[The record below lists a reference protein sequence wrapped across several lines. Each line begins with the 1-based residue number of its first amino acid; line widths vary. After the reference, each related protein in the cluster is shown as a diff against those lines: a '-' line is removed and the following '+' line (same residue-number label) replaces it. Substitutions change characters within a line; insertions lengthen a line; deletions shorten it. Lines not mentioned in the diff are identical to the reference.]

1 MSLMISS
8 SDCSIRVS
16 YIFNQCWSS
25 CAVHITHAMYKYTN
39 THKYIYRCRWHLLL
53 YMIPINS
60 KALLQVYIIAFHL
73 CTYGLTYNIVFT
85 FYIVWLQFSVVKV
98 NIAQQVLPCV
108 HPARL
113 VTSVLMPASPLRC
126 ALRATRARPC
136 LPVVHPALQASPVL
150 IHMTQPWTIPVR
162 KVSVFLFE

>member
-1 MSLMISS
+1 MLKLICSSHYTRNVLVYKCLKVYLQIWMASLVI
-8 SDCSIRVS
+8 CGP
-16 YIFNQCWSS
+16 YILKAYC
-25 CAVHITHAMYKYTN
+25 KYT
-39 THKYIYRCRWHLLL
+39 LLHSIHVH
-53 YMIPINS
+53 M
-60 KALLQVYIIAFHL
+60 V
-73 CTYGLTYNIVFT
+73 YNIVFT

-98 NIAQQVLPCV
+98 NTAQQVLPCV

-126 ALRATRARPC
+126 ALRATRARLC

-150 IHMTQPWTIPVR
+150 IHMTQPWTIPVW